1 MGALNMQREIAIAEP
16 KPVLAA
22 KRADAVHE
30 RPRLVTPAPA
40 GGGIVDAREN
50 IGQRVNIGRDAKS
63 QMLEIVAGVGDHEQL
78 VGRQD
83 AAQTERQFRA
93 ADPAGQRHDKSSS
106 HRNRSSAAGRTSSDA
121 PLSGPRH
128 VRPRTITTGWPS
140 APCPITSEAAAAIS
154 SACLVMLT

>member
-1 MGALNMQREIAIAEP
+1 MQGEIAIAEP

-22 KRADAVHE
+22 ERADRVHE

-40 GGGIVDAREN
+40 GGGIVETSEN
-50 IGQRVNIGRDAKS
+50 IGQRVDIGRDAEAK
-63 QMLEIVAGVGDHEQL
+63 MLEIVAGVGDHEQF

-83 AAQTERQFRA
+83 EAQTERQFGA
-93 ADPAGQRHDKSSS
+93 ADPAGQRHDKSFA
-106 HRNRSSAAGRTSSDA
+106 HRKMSSAAGRTSSDA

-140 APCPITSEAAAAIS
+140 APCPITSDAAAAIS
-154 SACLVMLT
+154 SAWPVMLT